1 MSKLILFSRALFTA
15 NNKLE
20 LKTQRRQVSEPSSS
34 SALSRFPARMTKNAI
49 QNKNGFE
56 KKRNS
61 VRTADIQFLPFNV
74 GVLEVLLAGVGIRAG
89 AVAAAALAGLDGVD
103 DDEDQEEDSE
113 DAADDDRDQ

>member
-1 MSKLILFSRALFTA
+1 MLILFLKFLKRVKFSNFCQ
-15 NNKLE
+15 KL
-20 LKTQRRQVSEPSSS
+20 
-34 SALSRFPARMTKNAI
+34 
-49 QNKNGFE
+49 E

>member
-34 SALSRFPARMTKNAI
+34 ALSRFPARMTKKCDSEQKQI
-49 QNKNGFE
+49 R
-56 KKRNS
+56 KKRS
-61 VRTADIQFLPFNV
+61 SARTADIQFLPFNV